1 MNNKALK
8 QLKKAYNAR
17 LKLLNDKK
25 FLEDV
30 GTGVLILVEK
40 LRYLRD
46 RIIIEDIGA
55 NDVEHEVLEDPFAEF
70 AEPSATEELNEP
82 DDDIVASLILA
93 LAEFEA
99 YQQCEDMKQRNFHFN
114 AFWELVK
121 INMEEWLALNDTV

>member
-8 QLKKAYNAR
+8 QLKKAYNTR

-30 GTGVLILVEK
+30 GAGILILVEK

-46 RIIIEDIGA
+46 RLI
-55 NDVEHEVLEDPFAEF
+55 VEEACITESEPEVFEDPFAEF
-70 AEPSATEELNEP
+70 SEKTVLEEPLEAEC
-82 DDDIVASLILA
+82 DIITSLILA
-93 LAEFEA
+93 LAEFDA
-99 YQQCEDMKQRNFHFN
+99 YQQCNDEKQRDFHFN